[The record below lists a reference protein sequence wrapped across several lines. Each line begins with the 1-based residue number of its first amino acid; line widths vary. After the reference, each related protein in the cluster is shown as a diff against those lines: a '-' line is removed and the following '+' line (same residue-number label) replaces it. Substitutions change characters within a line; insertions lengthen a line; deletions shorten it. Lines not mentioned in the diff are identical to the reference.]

1 MTKTLVTV
9 STSLLL
15 LSVLLSGCTNI
26 IHTVRDEPIQ
36 PDPTRTTL
44 GTDIDD
50 FQLETGI
57 GVNIKKAAHDLE
69 RAHVN
74 VYAFNGVIL
83 LTGQVPREELRSI
96 AGDTARR
103 FRGVR
108 QVHNEIQVQP
118 ESSLL
123 SRSNDSWITT
133 KVKSKLIAYK
143 DIDSS
148 KIKVITENGVVFLM
162 GLVFPELGNKAARVA
177 SSTKGVR
184 QVVKVFEYPPQQ

>member
-1 MTKTLVTV
+1 VTKTLLTLVT
-9 STSLLL
+9 TLI
-15 LSVLLSGCTNI
+15 LLSGCTSI

-36 PDPTRTTL
+36 PDPTRKTL

-50 FQLETGI
+50 FQIETGI
-57 GVNIKKAAHDLE
+57 GVNIKKAHHDLE

-74 VYAFNGVIL
+74 VYAFNGVVL
-83 LTGQVPREELRSI
+83 LTGQVPREELRAI

-108 QVHNEIQVQP
+108 QVHNELQVQST
-118 ESSLL
+118 SSLL
-123 SRSNDSWITT
+123 SRSSDSWITT
-133 KVKSKLIAYK
+133 KVKSKLIGYK

-148 KIKVITENGVVFLM
+148 KIKVVTENGVVFLM
-162 GLVFPELGNKAARVA
+162 GLVFPDQGEKAARVA

-184 QVVKVFEYPPQQ
+184 RVVKVFEYPAQQ

>member
-1 MTKTLVTV
+1 MTKILLTLVTTLIV
-9 STSLLL
+9 
-15 LSVLLSGCTNI
+15 LSGCTSI

-36 PDPTRTTL
+36 PDPTRKTL

-50 FQLETGI
+50 FQIETGI
-57 GVNIKKAAHDLE
+57 GVNIKKAHHDLE

-74 VYAFNGVIL
+74 VYAFNGVVL
-83 LTGQVPREELRSI
+83 LTGEVPREELRAI

-108 QVHNEIQVQP
+108 QVHNELQVQST
-118 ESSLL
+118 SSLL
-123 SRSNDSWITT
+123 SRSSDSWITT
-133 KVKSKLIAYK
+133 KVKSKLIGYK

-148 KIKVITENGVVFLM
+148 KIKVVTENGVVFLM
-162 GLVFPELGNKAARVA
+162 GLVFPDQAEKAARVA

-184 QVVKVFEYPPQQ
+184 RVVKVFEYPAQL